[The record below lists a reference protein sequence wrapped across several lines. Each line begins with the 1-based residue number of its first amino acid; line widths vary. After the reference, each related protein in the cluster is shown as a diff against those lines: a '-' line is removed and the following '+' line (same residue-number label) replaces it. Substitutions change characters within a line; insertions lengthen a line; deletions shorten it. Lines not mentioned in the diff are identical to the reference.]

1 MYLSLLSIGTF
12 ICVVNGFQMNPI
24 GIAKTQLY
32 SISENEII
40 DVSAEVR
47 DLKTPLNA
55 QWFPIGDMKAP
66 ETLDGTLAGDVGFD
80 PLRISKSTR
89 SLYWMREAEV
99 KHSRLA
105 MLAAV
110 GWPISELLHK
120 EIASVLNMESILAS
134 NDKAPSILNGGLS
147 NTYATGTLMASIVI
161 AAYLESKAMKEE
173 NVFWNSDKSEGYI
186 PGDLGFDP
194 LNFYEKRGDK
204 KSMETAELKHGRLA
218 MIAVTVYVFQELL
231 TGQSIV

>member
-1 MYLSLLSIGTF
+1 MYLSLLSISALL
-12 ICVVNGFQMNPI
+12 CVVNGFQMNPNRI
-24 GIAKTQLY
+24 IKSQLY

-47 DLKTPLNA
+47 ELKA

-80 PLRISKSTR
+80 PLNISKSMR

-105 MLAAV
+105 MLAAI
-110 GWPISELLHK
+110 GWPISELWHK
-120 EIASVLNMESILAS
+120 EIASILNMESILAS

-147 NTYATGTLMASIVI
+147 NTYASGTLMASIVI

-173 NVFWNSDKSEGYI
+173 NVFWNSDKPEDYV

-194 LNFYEKRGDK
+194 LNLYEKRGDK

-218 MIAVTVYVFQELL
+218 MIVVTVYVLQEFL
-231 TGQSIV
+231 TGRPVV

>member
-1 MYLSLLSIGTF
+1 MYLSLLYISTLL
-12 ICVVNGFQMNPI
+12 CVVNGFQMNPNRI
-24 GIAKTQLY
+24 IKSQLY

-47 DLKTPLNA
+47 ELKA

-80 PLRISKSTR
+80 PLMISKSTR

-105 MLAAV
+105 MLAAI
-110 GWPISELLHK
+110 GWPISELWHK
-120 EIASVLNMESILAS
+120 EIASILNMESILAS

-147 NTYATGTLMASIVI
+147 NTYASGTLMASIVI

-173 NVFWNSDKSEGYI
+173 NVFWNSDKPEDYV

-194 LNFYEKRGDK
+194 LNLYEKRGDK

-218 MIAVTVYVFQELL
+218 MIVVTVYVLQEFL
-231 TGQSIV
+231 TGRPVV

>member
-1 MYLSLLSIGTF
+1 MYLSLLSISALL
-12 ICVVNGFQMNPI
+12 CVVNGFQMNPNRI
-24 GIAKTQLY
+24 IKSQLY

-47 DLKTPLNA
+47 ELKA

-80 PLRISKSTR
+80 PLMISKSTR

-105 MLAAV
+105 MLAAI
-110 GWPISELLHK
+110 GWPISELWHK
-120 EIASVLNMESILAS
+120 EIASILNMESILAP

-147 NTYATGTLMASIVI
+147 NTYASGTLMASIVI

-173 NVFWNSDKSEGYI
+173 NVFWNSDKPEDYV

-194 LNFYEKRGDK
+194 LNLYEKRGDK

-218 MIAVTVYVFQELL
+218 MIVVTVYVLQEFL
-231 TGQSIV
+231 TGRPVV

>member
-1 MYLSLLSIGTF
+1 MYLSLLYISTLL
-12 ICVVNGFQMNPI
+12 CVVNGFQMNPNRI
-24 GIAKTQLY
+24 IKSQLY

-47 DLKTPLNA
+47 ELKA

-80 PLRISKSTR
+80 PLMISKSTR

-105 MLAAV
+105 MLAAI
-110 GWPISELLHK
+110 GWPISELWHK
-120 EIASVLNMESILAS
+120 EIASILNMESILAP

-147 NTYATGTLMASIVI
+147 NTYASGTLMASIVI

-173 NVFWNSDKSEGYI
+173 NVFWNSDKPEDYV

-194 LNFYEKRGDK
+194 LNLYEKRGDK

-218 MIAVTVYVFQELL
+218 MIVVTVYVLQEFL
-231 TGQSIV
+231 TGRPVV